1 MDVLVNL
8 AKKYNFY
15 RVSTTLNKP
24 IVFHC
29 VPGAG
34 KSSLI
39 RECCRLDSR
48 FAAVTLGAEDERD
61 LSGVSIT
68 KYKGEVPLCDYPLL
82 DEYTLAEE
90 LEEGWFAIFG
100 DPIQANNRVV
110 LRAHFT
116 CNLSKRFG
124 KCTAQLLR
132 ELGFDVV
139 AEGNDLVQ
147 IAGVFEEDPRD
158 TVIYH
163 ECEVGRLLRSHSVEA
178 YHISEIAGKTFESVT
193 FVTACSH
200 PAERASAYQCLT
212 RHRKNLLI
220 LAPNA
225 TYTTP

>member
-8 AKKYNFY
+8 AKKYNFN

-39 RECCRLDSR
+39 RECCRTDSR

-61 LSGVSIT
+61 LSGVSIL

-82 DEYTLAEE
+82 DEYTLAED

-116 CNLSKRFG
+116 CNLSRRFG
-124 KCTAQLLR
+124 KCTAQFLR
-132 ELGFDVV
+132 ELGFDVI
-139 AEGNDLVQ
+139 AEGDDLVQ
-147 IAGVFEEDPRD
+147 IAGVYEEDPRD
-158 TVIYH
+158 TVIYY
-163 ECEVGRLLRSHSVEA
+163 ECEIGRLLRNHSVEA

-193 FVTACSH
+193 FVTASSS
-200 PAERASAYQCLT
+200 PTKRASAYQCLT

-225 TYTTP
+225 TYTTS

>member
-8 AKKYNFY
+8 AKKYNFN
-15 RVSTTLNKP
+15 RVCTTLNKP

-39 RECCRLDSR
+39 RECCRTDSR
-48 FAAVTLGAEDERD
+48 FTAVTLGAEDERD
-61 LSGVSIT
+61 LSGISIT

-124 KCTAQLLR
+124 KCTAQFLR
-132 ELGFDVV
+132 ELGFDVI
-139 AEGNDLVQ
+139 AEGDDLVQ
-147 IAGVFEEDPRD
+147 IAGIYEEDPRE
-158 TVIYH
+158 TVIYY

-178 YHISEIAGKTFESVT
+178 YHISEITGKTFESVT
-193 FVTACSH
+193 FVTASDH
-200 PAERASAYQCLT
+200 PTERASAYQCLT

-225 TYTTP
+225 TYTTS

>member
-8 AKKYNFY
+8 AKKYNFN

-39 RECCRLDSR
+39 RECCRTDSR

-61 LSGVSIT
+61 LSGVSIS
-68 KYKGEVPLCDYPLL
+68 KYKGEVPPCDYPLL
-82 DEYTLAEE
+82 DEYTLAED

-124 KCTAQLLR
+124 KCTAQFLR
-132 ELGFDVV
+132 ELGFDVI
-139 AEGNDLVQ
+139 AEGDDLVQ
-147 IAGVFEEDPRD
+147 IAGVYEEDPRD
-158 TVIYH
+158 TVIYY

-178 YHISEIAGKTFESVT
+178 KHISEIAGKTFESVT
-193 FVTACSH
+193 FVTASNH
-200 PAERASAYQCLT
+200 PTERASAYQCLT
-212 RHRKNLLI
+212 RHRKSLLI

-225 TYTTP
+225 TYSTS